1 MKFWQKAYICVIVV
15 FLIGFDITAFFLI
28 TKGYSLSMQEKY
40 STAENERH
48 VIQASLQSRISGA
61 SNFYR
66 EINAKNLKMYIA
78 PYGDYYVNQNIY
90 IELYYDDDIVYSN
103 FPYAMGVRPEL
114 DIGQG
119 KRSTIAREV
128 NGVLYYIVAGYLDE
142 PYSDMKFVYIKNIQ
156 DLTDYKAQMIRHAVI
171 ISVVISILLSILLL
185 FLLLRLTR
193 PIRKLNQITEEI
205 AGGNYQ
211 KRAHINGK
219 DEIGEFAGNFNAMAD
234 SVQAHIQKLSDITEE
249 RQRFIDNLAHEMRT
263 PITAIMGYGEFL
275 KYANYT
281 PEEGVRAIDYI
292 IHQSER
298 MKSMAYKLMDLA
310 RLNNTEIAPQTVDLR
325 DILAYVESTLEQNI
339 KEKHVQVEKDI
350 RVILMDGDKD
360 LIESLLLNIMENAL
374 RALPNGGKIEVK
386 TRREGDGFTLSIA
399 DNGTG
404 ICKDDISKVFEPFYR
419 ADKSR
424 SRAYG
429 GAGLGL
435 ALCKQI
441 CDLHHAR
448 MEIFSQPDVGTT
460 IAIKFSKFTTLPQ
473 LRDDSEILNDYD
485 NPASI

>member
-1 MKFWQKAYICVIVV
+1 MKFWQKAYICIIVI
-15 FLIGFDITAFFLI
+15 FLIGFDITVFLLI
-28 TKGYSLSMQEKY
+28 NKSYSLSMQEKY

-61 SNFYR
+61 SALYR

-78 PYGDYYVNQNIY
+78 PYGDYYANQNIY
-90 IELYYDDDIVYSN
+90 MELYYGDDIVYSD
-103 FPYAMGVRPEL
+103 FPYTMGARPEL

-119 KRSTIAREV
+119 EKSTIAREV
-128 NGVLYYIVAGYLDE
+128 DGALYYFVTGYLEE
-142 PYSDMKFVYIKNIQ
+142 PYSNIKFVYIKNVQ
-156 DLTDYKAQMIRHAVI
+156 DLADYKAQMIRHAVI
-171 ISVVISILLSILLL
+171 IGVVISILLSILLL

-211 KRAHINGK
+211 KRAQINGK

-234 SVQAHIQKLSDITEE
+234 SVQAHIQKLSDVTEE
-249 RQRFIDNLAHEMRT
+249 RQRFIDNLAHEMST
-263 PITAIMGYGEFL
+263 PITAIMGFGEFL

-281 PEEGVRAIDYI
+281 PEEGVKAIDYI

-298 MKSMAYKLMDLA
+298 MKSMAHKLMDLA
-310 RLNNTEIAPQTVDLR
+310 RLNNTEIAPQTIDLR
-325 DILAYVESTLEQNI
+325 DMLAYVESTLEQNI
-339 KEKHVQVEKDI
+339 KGKHVQVEKDLQVFLI
-350 RVILMDGDKD
+350 VGDKD

-374 RALPNGGKIEVK
+374 RALPDGGKIEVK
-386 TRREGDGFTLSIA
+386 TRREGDGFILSIA

-404 ICKDDISKVFEPFYR
+404 IAQGDIPKVFEPFYR

-435 ALCKQI
+435 SLCKQI
-441 CDLHHAR
+441 CDLHYAR
-448 MEIFSQPDVGTT
+448 MEISSQPDIGTT
-460 IAIKFSKFTTLPQ
+460 IAIKFSKFTILPQ
-473 LRDDSEILNDYD
+473 LRDDSEITKPYD
-485 NPASI
+485 NSASS

>member
-1 MKFWQKAYICVIVV
+1 MKFWQKAYICIILV
-15 FLIGFDITAFFLI
+15 FLIGFDVTVFLI
-28 TKGYSLSMQEKY
+28 IDKSYSLSMQEKY

-61 SNFYR
+61 SDLYR
-66 EINAKNLKMYIA
+66 KINAKNLKMYIA
-78 PYGDYYVNQNIY
+78 PYGDYYASQNIHM
-90 IELYYDDDIVYSN
+90 ELYYGDDIVYSN
-103 FPYAMGVRPEL
+103 FPYAMKARPEL
-114 DIGQG
+114 DIGKG
-119 KRSTIAREV
+119 EKSTISREV
-128 NGVLYYIVAGYLDE
+128 DGVHYYFVTGYLEE
-142 PYSDMKFVYIKNIQ
+142 PHSNIKFVYIKNVQ
-156 DLTDYKAQMIRHAVI
+156 DLADYKAQMIRHAVI
-171 ISVVISILLSILLL
+171 IGTIISVFLSVLLL

-211 KRAHINGK
+211 QRACIKSK

-234 SVQAHIQKLSDITEE
+234 SVQAHIQKLSDMTEE

-281 PEEGVRAIDYI
+281 PEEGVKAIDYI

-298 MKSMAYKLMDLA
+298 MKNMARKLMDLA
-310 RLNNTEIAPQTVDLR
+310 RLNNTEIASQVIDLR
-325 DILAYVESTLEQNI
+325 DTLAYVESTLEHNTR
-339 KEKHVQVEKDI
+339 EKHVQVEKDLQ
-350 RVILMDGDKD
+350 VIFLEGDRDLM
-360 LIESLLLNIMENAL
+360 ESLILNITENAL
-374 RALPNGGKIEVK
+374 RALPENGKIEVK
-386 TRREGDGFTLSIA
+386 TYPEGNGFMLSIA

-404 ICKDDISKVFEPFYR
+404 IGKDDISKVFEPFYR

-435 ALCKQI
+435 SLCKQI
-441 CDLHHAR
+441 CDLHHAQ
-448 MEIFSQPDVGTT
+448 MEISSQPDIGTT
-460 IAIKFSKFTTLPQ
+460 ITIKFTTLPQ
-473 LRDDSEILNDYD
+473 LCDDSEMPNTYD
-485 NPASI
+485 NLASG